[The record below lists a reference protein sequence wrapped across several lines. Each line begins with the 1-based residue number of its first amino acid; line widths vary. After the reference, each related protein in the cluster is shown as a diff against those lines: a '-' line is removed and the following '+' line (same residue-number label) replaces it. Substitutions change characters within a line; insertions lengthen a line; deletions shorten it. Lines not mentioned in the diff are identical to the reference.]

1 MRKSL
6 KKIALGCAATMALS
20 VVMSASAFAAD
31 ITSAVTFDKD
41 AGTVTVDTTNADVAA
56 LTEGQ
61 YTILIFESTADE
73 TNLTADDI
81 MYINQDAKSGIA
93 TTFAGMGMKNGL
105 QDNKTY
111 VLKMGG
117 ENVAA
122 SGILR
127 AEFTI
132 ENGKVIMLGD
142 PTGNGII
149 NSEDAIAILKHSA
162 EIELLTG
169 DAFTAADVVKNNIVN
184 SEDAIA
190 VLKHA
195 AEIEFIVQPQ

>member
-105 QDNKTY
+105 QEGKTY

-132 ENGKVIMLGD
+132 ENGKVVMLGD
-142 PTGNGII
+142 VTGDSII
-149 NSEDAIAILKHSA
+149 NSTDAGYVIQHYLEARV
-162 EIELLTG
+162 LTG
-169 DAFTAADVVKNNIVN
+169 DALVAADANKDGNIN
-184 SEDAIA
+184 STDAGYIIQHYLEA
-190 VLKHA
+190 RNLNP
-195 AEIEFIVQPQ
+195 EN

>member
-31 ITSAVTFDKD
+31 ITSAVTFNKD

-127 AEFTI
+127 AEFEI
-132 ENGKVIMLGD
+132 KNGQVVMLGD
-142 PTGNGII
+142 VTGDGQIQADD
-149 NSEDAIAILKHSA
+149 SGAILNHVVSLA
-162 EIELLTG
+162 ILEG
-169 DAFTAADVVKNNIVN
+169 DALAAADVTKDGAVQAD
-184 SEDAIA
+184 DAGAILNY
-190 VLKHA
+190 VVGL
-195 AEIEFIVQPQ
+195 ITEF

>member
-105 QDNKTY
+105 QEGKTY
-111 VLKMGG
+111 ILKMGG

-132 ENGKVIMLGD
+132 EDGKVVMLGD
-142 PTGNGII
+142 VTGDGQIQADD
-149 NSEDAIAILKHSA
+149 SGAILNHVVSLA
-162 EIELLTG
+162 ILEG
-169 DAFTAADVVKNNIVN
+169 DALAAADVTKDGAVQAD
-184 SEDAIA
+184 DAGAILNY
-190 VLKHA
+190 VVGL
-195 AEIEFIVQPQ
+195 ITEF

>member
-31 ITSAVTFDKD
+31 ITSAVTFNKD

-127 AEFTI
+127 AEFEI
-132 ENGKVIMLGD
+132 KNGQVTFVRGDATDDGIVDTSDVDATLKHYLELELLTSESALKGADATQDDVID
-142 PTGNGII
+142 T
-149 NSEDAIAILKHSA
+149 SDVDAILKHYL
-162 EIELLTG
+162 ELEM
-169 DAFTAADVVKNNIVN
+169 F
-184 SEDAIA
+184 S
-190 VLKHA
+190 
-195 AEIEFIVQPQ
+195 